1 MQVVVKM
8 NVNEFAW
15 LLTNLSF
22 HFDFFK
28 ISNYAGCDLLKPL
41 KILKNFNPICGAVEN
56 TC

>member
-8 NVNEFAW
+8 NVNEFAG